1 MQPLA
6 DRILDSAVSGSL
18 ILPTSTPLKPIL
30 RSQRLRDVDENV
42 DLIGELGVFVP
53 RERVAVM
60 LLSTR

>member
-6 DRILDSAVSGSL
+6 DRILDSAVSDSL
-18 ILPTSTPLKPIL
+18 IIPASTPLKRIV
-30 RSQRLRDVDENV
+30 RSQRLTDVEKNV

-53 RERVAVM
+53 RESVTVL

>member
-6 DRILDSAVSGSL
+6 DRILDSAVSDSL
-18 ILPTSTPLKPIL
+18 ILPASTPLKTIF
-30 RSQRLRDVDENV
+30 RSQLPRDVVENV

-53 RERVAVM
+53 RERVAVL

>member
-6 DRILDSAVSGSL
+6 DRILDSAVSDSL

-53 RERVAVM
+53 RKRVAVL

>member
-6 DRILDSAVSGSL
+6 DRILDSAVSDSL

-30 RSQRLRDVDENV
+30 RSQCPRDVVENV

-53 RERVAVM
+53 GKRVAVL